1 MRAFFL
7 LMVNLMSINTRLD
20 EVLPEENA
28 KSQITQNGTIYIRSE
43 YFKDGQRIFFSPLD
57 FALNGPDEGSIV
69 TRKLENGCEYIVK
82 VLRKHYERG
91 SEVPCMVE
99 VEVTS
104 TYQDIAFVNKLKL
117 WVIVRATDTTI
128 TKFKLRLK
136 GVTGYSFALV
146 PDFLIL
152 HNARM
157 NLYSPNNQISVAFSI
172 VTGIP
177 INYLVL
183 KDLH

>member
-1 MRAFFL
+1 
-7 LMVNLMSINTRLD
+7 MSINTRLD

-117 WVIVRATDTTI
+117 WVIVRATNTTI
-128 TKFKLRLK
+128 TKFKLRLTQ
-136 GVTGYSFALV
+136 GVREHSFALV
-146 PDFLIL
+146 PEFFIQ
-152 HNARM
+152 NKTRM
-157 NLYSPNNQISVAFSI
+157 NHMSPVNDVTIGFSTA
-172 VTGIP
+172 TGIP
-177 INYLVL
+177 KEYLVL
-183 KDLH
+183 EDML